1 MPNIAYEMLPD
12 GEHIMCRAEECSE
25 SDKDKIFRC
34 VHCGVRVYLHLPD
47 AENGISPYFSAGAE
61 PHAKGCP
68 DYKKD
73 LFQTVAHLDHTGYGV
88 DLNEMMKSF
97 RQVDRRPRAEGDK
110 GKEGSPK
117 LKTKDDSEEED
128 DRPIRREARVPKTV
142 TQLYGIL
149 KNPAVTE
156 YAGHDVRDLIVDK
169 STINYHRNHTL
180 DHTALVVCKR
190 CMPPAEIKNQLKDE
204 GIYARS
210 LTFRAPYVVPQGQK
224 SIYYVLMLNTEDE
237 RRKILNAMMEDSEKG
252 SKNRPD
258 DKYLAMATWK
268 ASIETNWFRVYI
280 GHLPSTGCFH
290 KLPPKYDCDE
300 E

>member
-1 MPNIAYEMLPD
+1 MLPD

-88 DLNEMMKSF
+88 DLNKLMKTF
-97 RQVDRRPRAEGDK
+97 HQVDRRPRAEGDK

-117 LKTKDDSEEED
+117 LKTKDDSEEEN

-156 YAGHDVRDLIVDK
+156 YAGRDVRELIVDK
-169 STINYHRNHTL
+169 STINYHRNHTH
-180 DHTALVVCKR
+180 DHPAMVVCKR
-190 CMPPAEIKNQLKDE
+190 CIPPEEIINQLRDG

-210 LTFRAPYVVPQGQK
+210 LTFRAPYAVPWGQQG
-224 SIYYVLMLNTEDE
+224 IYYVLVHNSADARQKTLLRMKED
-237 RRKILNAMMEDSEKG
+237 REKG
-252 SKNRPD
+252 GENKPD
-258 DKYLAMATWK
+258 DKYLAMAAW
-268 ASIETNWFRVYI
+268 SPYVETNWFRAYI
-280 GHLPSTGCFH
+280 GHLPSTGCF
-290 KLPPKYDCDE
+290 KRLPPKYDCDE